1 MATIAR
7 MIGLWLLLLG
17 SSNYPPYISRIL
29 FACSEKR
36 PSLMPYTLNNSS
48 KRRVLGNRT
57 RSSLFTTIVKTSTLI
72 LRKAISLVVLNPI
85 KRPKRHL
92 EELTIPI
99 PTLWK
104 ARISSKKM
112 PKTRVR
118 QITHRKGKI
127 PGILTRISKLA
138 LRHFTSLLQP
148 SIYRRTRATRVQDLN
163 KSKNRP
169 NLSQEALLTIT
180 ARSRLKPRG
189 NHNSKINRTTVTPNS
204 WINDKSRKWIHLT

>member
-1 MATIAR
+1 
-7 MIGLWLLLLG
+7 
-17 SSNYPPYISRIL
+17 
-29 FACSEKR
+29 
-36 PSLMPYTLNNSS
+36 MPYTLNNSS

-92 EELTIPI
+92 DELTIPI

-112 PKTRVR
+112 PKTRVH

-127 PGILTRISKLA
+127 PGILTHSSKLA
-138 LRHFTSLLQP
+138 LRHFTLLLQP
-148 SIYRRTRATRVQDLN
+148 SIYRRTRATGVQDLN
-163 KSKNRP
+163 KSKNRQ

-180 ARSRLKPRG
+180 ARSRLKPRA
-189 NHNSKINRTTVTPNS
+189 NHNSKISRTTVTPNS